1 MGWPAPSACLNRYS
15 LDEVEDVQII
25 VTMGRGGT
33 GKTTFV
39 ACMTKYFIETGRHP
53 LLLVDVDPDQN
64 LGELVGVDLTAAGKQ
79 TISELLIQTFL
90 EAGGTT
96 VGVPPSERMEGKI
109 WERGLYEG
117 EYFDL
122 MAIGPKWIEGC
133 YCLPDAALKRAL
145 ERLTKVY
152 TYVLIDSPAGLEH
165 LNRKITSDVDA
176 IIDIID
182 PSQKAFNHV
191 QRAYKIAK
199 EIGIAFHHFFIVG
212 GYRFPTR
219 LEAGVAAATGLP
231 YLGKIAY
238 DAEVETYVLHG
249 QSLLHLPPSS
259 PTYTSIT
266 AILKQAGY

>member
-1 MGWPAPSACLNRYS
+1 M
-15 LDEVEDVQII
+15 EII

-39 ACMTKYFIETGRHP
+39 ACMTKYFIDAGSHP

-64 LGELVGVDLTAAGKQ
+64 LGELVGVDLAAAGKQ
-79 TISELLIQTFL
+79 TISELLIATFL

-122 MAIGPKWIEGC
+122 MAIGPKWVEGC

-145 ERLTKVY
+145 ERLTKAY

-165 LNRKITSDVDA
+165 LNRKITSNVDV
-176 IIDIID
+176 IIDVID
-182 PSQKAFNHV
+182 PSKKAFQHV
-191 QRAYKIAK
+191 QRAYTIAT
-199 EIGIAFHHFFIVG
+199 EIGIAFRHFFIVG
-212 GYRFPTR
+212 GYRFPTH
-219 LEAGVAAATGLP
+219 LEAGVTATTELP

-238 DAEVETYVLHG
+238 DQTVEDYVLRG
-249 QSLLHLPPSS
+249 QSLLHLPPTS
-259 PTYTSIT
+259 PAYTST
-266 AILKQAGY
+266 KNILKQAGY